1 MVGVAGN
8 AAFDA
13 MPGRAC
19 CGFGFLPFET
29 CLAGGVAFVVR
40 TQFGFQLIVCFARG
54 SVTGVTFP
62 ARAEGGFVI
71 FVTVISFDPR
81 LARVVVAPIGGFN
94 CWIDCFGS
102 AFPGETT
109 SDRADHCANSSANRT
124 AHGCADRCASSSC
137 RASAY
142 AGSDRVRTWRTCDW
156 ITICIYL
163 AHFFF
168 CTTFVHISLSVCFL
182 HGTDS

>member
-54 SVTGVTFP
+54 SVTRVTFP
-62 ARAEGGFVI
+62 TSAEGGFVI

-109 SDRADHCANSSANRT
+109 SAGADAGASGPATRP
-124 AHGCADRCASSSC
+124 APGCADGCASSSC

-142 AGSDRVRTWRTCDW
+142 ASSDRV
-156 ITICIYL
+156 
-163 AHFFF
+163 
-168 CTTFVHISLSVCFL
+168 
-182 HGTDS
+182 